1 MGREDWM
8 EDVFEESSVVSPS
21 CFLTVQL
28 NLEGRVPQESCYEI
42 HVVEG
47 GVGLSVAL
55 WTDVWLLREKCKR
68 QECGL
73 SSWSK
78 VGAKDVFVCFLNQMW
93 SLGEKT
99 GLRLSEP
106 WGQGGLVRCSP
117 WGRKESRLSDWTEL
131 RLFEI
136 PSLDWMMGTQGK

>member
-55 WTDVWLLREKCKR
+55 
-68 QECGL
+68 
-73 SSWSK
+73 
-78 VGAKDVFVCFLNQMW
+78 
-93 SLGEKT
+93 
-99 GLRLSEP
+99 
-106 WGQGGLVRCSP
+106 
-117 WGRKESRLSDWTEL
+117 
-131 RLFEI
+131 
-136 PSLDWMMGTQGK
+136 